1 MVLFRSRSSLCSSLT
16 CLGFAENPLPQPFQG
31 GCELRMILKGC
42 WRKADARLAAAPRAS
57 QPPQSAVP
65 VTVLLTP
72 DRFAAL
78 QARSEHTR
86 VAMSVLI
93 VRAIDMLL
101 GPTPPS
107 DTRH

>member
-1 MVLFRSRSSLCSSLT
+1 
-16 CLGFAENPLPQPFQG
+16 
-31 GCELRMILKGC
+31 MILKGC
-42 WRKADARLAAAPRAS
+42 WRKADARLAA
-57 QPPQSAVP
+57 PQSAVP